1 MVSRIRVKAERWRW
15 LLRYWVLD
23 KYRVQIFVAAAVLAL
38 AAFVGLV
45 LQIWG

>member
-23 KYRVQIFVAAAVLAL
+23 KYRREMFTVAATIAL
-38 AAFVGLV
+38 AAATCLTIKLV
-45 LQIWG
+45 H